1 MPVLRKR
8 AAAEGKGL
16 YVHSSPPRVL
26 SLSAAHVKHLIR
38 NGDIDKLEQIVLEG
52 QGKKLVGE
60 YSADY
65 KTRMFLKNVPAL
77 MSKIALLHDSVN
89 SDRLSELQSI
99 LDEEPERKKKL
110 VMAKDDS
117 GVGLLHKAVY
127 YDLKAIYRWI
137 LDKFPHTVSIRDS
150 EGRTPYFYTLLCK
163 DPGTA
168 QKVLI
173 SAGADPS
180 AVDYKQHSTKYYSN
194 HLQELELPS
203 GHKTTS
209 PSRKSTASKESL
221 NFKKSNIRI
230 WIHQRNLTNLQQVVW
245 EGHGSK
251 LLVEHSNNTRVK
263 KFLEAV
269 PFIMSFIKDVHCDV
283 QNGDLD
289 SLKNR
294 TSPPVPINVLTAK
307 DSNGLTPLHKAVGLG
322 KDDIVEY
329 IIGEIPSSVNM
340 LDNDG
345 RTPLHYAA
353 LLKDNHK
360 MFKFLVDNGA
370 DESILD
376 HRQKSA
382 AYYNNRASEM
392 DTKLL
397 HVVPECPRGAKEPH
411 GFDWTMLKSIS
422 ASLSNGIKKASEK
435 LENGNNN
442 APTGDEENTEKNEKD
457 DNGNIENNEEKQE
470 TEESSADKVEEPNEE
485 QNNHEENTDN
495 EATNAVDGSEQSVEG
510 ESEQK
515 EPEESTEETKEDN
528 QDNDDNEETEEQQTD
543 ETPPQEENNP
553 EESAELANTEE
564 TNQEDNDNDESI
576 ENVQDNEP
584 NEEANDDDVQNNE
597 ETNEGNEETTETE
610 ERPSSKTSEKSN
622 RPSTRT
628 ENRSRP
634 QTAREVPPEDDND
647 VNNDEEGE
655 GNEDEEKNS
664 PEIEG
669 EGVIEGVVNG
679 EHEVEP
685 MNNEGQNSRDD
696 DDDDIKSIIDSGN
709 MEQLAAL
716 VLNGEG
722 DRLVGQ
728 KSDNQEL
735 QTFLDN
741 VPVYMSKIHRIHMA
755 AREGSLRDLQAALD
769 RRKFAVAR
777 DSVSPNGASPLHVAV
792 VFSRTSVVRYLAGRF
807 PETVHV
813 EDDNGRTP
821 LHYAAVLKDNG
832 HYYNLL
838 LHLGA
843 DNRVKDK
850 FGHNAE
856 YYLKNQTDFSHRQ
869 ILADFGA
876 EDEADDILNDRVS
889 EDIYSS
895 RRDMDDDDMIGVL
908 ERCYHVIH
916 GRRTS
921 SSISTKTNSA
931 VSTTSSSTTVFTT
944 LLAKHLKR
952 YVYDSIRLR
961 ITKLDHNLYDVVWP
975 SVKKLPPEPSVR
987 SALDED
993 FPMGVVAPDYYA
1005 YRVFAEL
1012 LEPMIKEYN
1021 YMDVRQPFG
1030 VFKAS
1035 IDNTGDG
1042 VGDVDLDPTGKWVVT
1057 GSLECTRNLSFYEL
1071 PKSLSPTEL
1080 EDVERLIT
1088 DLLLNSRTAHVLYPN
1103 ASDDEIREKGSGTY
1117 YTMNEVLEEPSEARV
1132 TLASHGLLIPL
1143 WNVPDSDR
1151 LHGRHWPYGRGV
1163 FLSNSCNLAV
1173 YVNVLDHVRIVT
1185 STESSSPGAVGLIYA
1200 RLMRILSILDELNF
1214 RQDDRLGYLSA
1225 RPSTLGCGLKFRL
1238 TLKCS
1243 NLLREPDNLRQ
1254 LCAMRGL
1261 IFRRSGGAADVFRV
1275 SNRVSVGVNA
1285 DQCFSDFTTAVSNIL
1300 QLEKDMSMS
1309 NSLHIA
1315 AIFLG
1320 IFKRKRESES
1330 RHQ

>member
-510 ESEQK
+510 
-515 EPEESTEETKEDN
+515 
-528 QDNDDNEETEEQQTD
+528 
-543 ETPPQEENNP
+543 
-553 EESAELANTEE
+553 
-564 TNQEDNDNDESI
+564 
-576 ENVQDNEP
+576 
-584 NEEANDDDVQNNE
+584 
-597 ETNEGNEETTETE
+597 
-610 ERPSSKTSEKSN
+610 
-622 RPSTRT
+622 
-628 ENRSRP
+628 
-634 QTAREVPPEDDND
+634 
-647 VNNDEEGE
+647 
-655 GNEDEEKNS
+655 
-664 PEIEG
+664 
-669 EGVIEGVVNG
+669 VVNG

-944 LLAKHLKR
+944 LLAKHLKRYEFSLPTRISDMNNDFR